1 MHSILSPCAD
11 ELMTPNNILNMAM
24 LKGLDFLAVTDHNT
38 TKQLKVFKE
47 LEDSYDFI
55 FIPGV
60 EVTVKENFDVLC
72 LFKSFSDALIFDK
85 FLEAN
90 LDGEWGVF
98 KESDQVITD
107 IYDIEFET
115 FNTPLTSTKIPY
127 KDLVKETRELDG
139 LIVLCHIDRSS
150 RSALNVYNLADLEF
164 DAIEISQYLKDQFLE
179 KHPELNKYRILFNSD
194 AHTLLSISEKEY
206 SFELEGKNIE
216 SFFKYMRG
224 DKYE

>member
-55 FIPGV
+55 FVPGV

-72 LFKSFSDALIFDK
+72 LFKSFNDAFVFDK

-107 IYDIEFET
+107 IYDTEIAT
-115 FNTPLTSTKIPY
+115 FPKPLTSTKIPY
-127 KDLVKETRELDG
+127 KDLVKETRELNG